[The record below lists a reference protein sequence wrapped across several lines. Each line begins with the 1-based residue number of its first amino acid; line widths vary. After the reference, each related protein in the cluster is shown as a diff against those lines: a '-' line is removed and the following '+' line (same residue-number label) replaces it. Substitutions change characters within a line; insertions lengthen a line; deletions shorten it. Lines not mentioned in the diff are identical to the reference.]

1 MVYKWKS
8 VSGIKADPN
17 LAAAQFKT
25 LENTVGLTPKTLLE
39 ANRDAGAVLHDEF
52 EWNDDVAAEKYR
64 VHQAGQIIRMLCV
77 VPEIEG
83 SEAVPIRAYF
93 PTSEN
98 KTYERIDVI
107 VKDEDKYAELLASAY
122 SELNAFTKKYQM
134 LKELTSVFDAIYSLE
149 LPEFD
154 GDWR

>member
-1 MVYKWKS
+1 MVYQWKS
-8 VSGIKADPN
+8 ISGIKADPN
-17 LAAAQFKT
+17 LAAAQFKA
-25 LENTVGLTPKTLLE
+25 LEDTVGLTPKTLLE

-77 VPEIEG
+77 VPETEE

-98 KTYERIDVI
+98 RTYERIDVI
-107 VKDEDKYAELLASAY
+107 VKHKDKYAELLASAY
-122 SELNAFTKKYQM
+122 SELKAFQQKYKM
-134 LKELTSVFDAIYSLE
+134 LKELAPIFSTMLDLGITE
-149 LPEFD
+149 RE
-154 GDWR
+154 

>member
-17 LAAAQFKT
+17 LAAAQFKA
-25 LENTVGLTPKTLLE
+25 LEDTVGLTPKTLLE

-77 VPEIEG
+77 VPETEEP
-83 SEAVPIRAYF
+83 EAVPIRAYF

-107 VKDEDKYAELLASAY
+107 VKHKDKYAELLASAY
-122 SELNAFTKKYQM
+122 SELKAFQQKYKM
-134 LKELTSVFDAIYSLE
+134 LKELAPIFSTMLDLGITE
-149 LPEFD
+149 RE
-154 GDWR
+154 

>member
-1 MVYKWKS
+1 MVYQWKS
-8 VSGIKADPN
+8 ISGIKADPN
-17 LAAAQFKT
+17 LAAAQFKA
-25 LENTVGLTPKTLLE
+25 LEDTVGLTPKTLLE
-39 ANRDAGAVLHDEF
+39 ANRDVGAVLHNEF
-52 EWNDDVAAEKYR
+52 EWADDVAAEKYR

-77 VPEIEG
+77 VPETKE

-107 VKDEDKYAELLASAY
+107 VKHKDKYAELLASAY

-134 LKELTSVFDAIYSLE
+134 LKELSSVFDAISDLE
-149 LPEFD
+149 IGE
-154 GDWR
+154 